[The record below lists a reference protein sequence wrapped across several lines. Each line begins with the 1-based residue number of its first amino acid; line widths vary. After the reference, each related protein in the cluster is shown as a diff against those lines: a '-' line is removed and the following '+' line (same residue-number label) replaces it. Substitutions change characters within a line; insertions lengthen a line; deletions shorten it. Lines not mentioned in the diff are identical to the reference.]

1 MEMLL
6 NDNTTY
12 QVSEEDIEKWRE
24 LYPAVTIENEL
35 RGMVGWLDANP
46 KKRKTRKGIKR
57 FINSWLM
64 RAQDAGGRSPYSTP
78 KQTIGNRPN
87 AKLKSGP
94 TPTKQMSAED
104 ELCDIS
110 WVKAD
115 RKPAIRALF
124 LEKYG
129 HVFEG

>member
-12 QVSEEDIEKWRE
+12 QVAETDINKWGE
-24 LYPAVTIENEL
+24 LYPAVNVEQEL
-35 RGMVGWLDANP
+35 RGMIGWLDANP

-57 FINSWLM
+57 FINSWLS
-64 RAQDAGGRSPYSTP
+64 RAQDSGGSSPIAKKMLI
-78 KQTIGNRPN
+78 KQN
-87 AKLKSGP
+87 GP
-94 TPTKQMSAED
+94 TATRDMSAED

-115 RKPAIRALF
+115 QKPAIRALF

>member
-6 NDNTTY
+6 NDKTTY
-12 QVSEEDIEKWRE
+12 QVAETDISKWSE
-24 LYPAVTIENEL
+24 LYPAVDVQQEL
-35 RGMVGWLDANP
+35 RGMIGWLDANP
-46 KKRKTRKGIKR
+46 SKRKTRRGVKR
-57 FINSWLM
+57 FINSWLS
-64 RAQDAGGRSPYSTP
+64 RAQDSGGASP
-78 KQTIGNRPN
+78 I
-87 AKLKSGP
+87 AKKMLIKENGP
-94 TPTKQMSAED
+94 TPTRNMSAED

-110 WVKAD
+110 CLNPD

>member
-6 NDNTTY
+6 NDNTVY
-12 QVSEEDIEKWRE
+12 KVSEQDIKKWEE
-24 LYPAVTIENEL
+24 LYPAVMVDLEL
-35 RGMVGWLDANP
+35 RGMIGWLDANP
-46 KKRKTRKGIKR
+46 KKRKTRNGIKR
-57 FINSWLM
+57 FINSWLS
-64 RAQDAGGRSPYSTP
+64 RAQNSGGRSPYARP
-78 KQTIGNRPN
+78 KETIGNRPN
-87 AKLKSGP
+87 SNQKSGP

-110 WVKAD
+110 WVKPD
-115 RKPAIRALF
+115 QKPAFRALF

>member
-12 QVSEEDIEKWRE
+12 RVAETDVSKWAE
-24 LYPAVTIENEL
+24 LYPAVNVEQEL
-35 RGMVGWLDANP
+35 RGMIGWLDANP

-57 FINSWLM
+57 FINSWLS
-64 RAQDAGGRSPYSTP
+64 RAQDSGGSSP
-78 KQTIGNRPN
+78 I
-87 AKLKSGP
+87 AKKMLIKENGP
-94 TPTKQMSAED
+94 TATRDMSAED

-110 WVKAD
+110 WVKPD
-115 RKPAIRALF
+115 QKPAFRALF
-124 LEKYG
+124 LEKFG

>member
-12 QVSEEDIEKWRE
+12 RVAETDISKWGE
-24 LYPAVTIENEL
+24 LYPAVNVEQEL
-35 RGMVGWLDANP
+35 RGMIGWLDANP

-57 FINSWLM
+57 FINSWLS
-64 RAQDAGGRSPYSTP
+64 RAQDSGGSSPIAKKMLI
-78 KQTIGNRPN
+78 KQN
-87 AKLKSGP
+87 GP
-94 TPTKQMSAED
+94 TATRDMSAED

-110 WVKAD
+110 WVKPD
-115 RKPAIRALF
+115 QKPAFRALF
-124 LEKYG
+124 LDKYG

>member
-12 QVSEEDIEKWRE
+12 RVAETDISKWVE
-24 LYPAVTIENEL
+24 LYPAVNVDQEL
-35 RGMVGWLDANP
+35 RSMIGWLDANP

-57 FINSWLM
+57 FINSWLS
-64 RAQDAGGRSPYSTP
+64 RAQDSGGKSP
-78 KQTIGNRPN
+78 IA
-87 AKLKSGP
+87 AKMLIKENGP
-94 TPTKQMSAED
+94 TPTRNMSAED
-104 ELCDIS
+104 ELFDIS
-110 WVKAD
+110 WVPAD

-124 LEKYG
+124 LQKYG